1 MYKVHMRHDDSKKNH
16 FEKLL
21 LKNAAFLFITLLSIQ
36 FKFKRM
42 QDFKI
47 FLKFY
52 E

>member
-16 FEKLL
+16 FKKLL
-21 LKNAAFLFITLLSIQ
+21 LKNAAFLFITLQ

-42 QDFKI
+42 QDLKT